1 MVEAD
6 VHSYPK
12 ISSGGSD
19 PVHPDMQESNMDEQL
34 GESTAQ
40 VDEAEMAQVDGA
52 ETDEFGDFQ
61 ETDGYGN
68 FQKTGDIDASLEGA
82 VMESALEA
90 AQASDLDIY
99 HSDVEVVK
107 VGEWPTFSLY
117 SFMYYLILIQ
127 VWYVGENHKLHQL
140 LSCTRLWEV

>member
-6 VHSYPK
+6 VHSSPK
-12 ISSGGSD
+12 ISPGGSD

-107 VGEWPTFSLY
+107 VGE
-117 SFMYYLILIQ
+117 
-127 VWYVGENHKLHQL
+127 
-140 LSCTRLWEV
+140 

>member
-6 VHSYPK
+6 VHSSSK

-19 PVHPDMQESNMDEQL
+19 PVPPDMQESNMDEQL

-40 VDEAEMAQVDGA
+40 VDEAEMPQVDGA

-61 ETDGYGN
+61 ETDGYGD
-68 FQKTGDIDASLEGA
+68 FQKTDGVDASLEGA

-99 HSDVEVVK
+99 HSDAEVVK
-107 VGEWPTFSLY
+107 VG
-117 SFMYYLILIQ
+117 
-127 VWYVGENHKLHQL
+127 G
-140 LSCTRLWEV
+140 

>member
-6 VHSYPK
+6 VHSSPK

-19 PVHPDMQESNMDEQL
+19 PVPPNTQEYNMDEQV

-40 VDEAEMAQVDGA
+40 VDEAETAQVDEAETAKVDGA
-52 ETDEFGDFQ
+52 EIDEFGDFQ
-61 ETDGYGN
+61 ETDGYGD
-68 FQKTGDIDASLEGA
+68 FQKTDDVDVSLEGA

-90 AQASDLDIY
+90 APASDLDNY
-99 HSDVEVVK
+99 HSDVEFLK
-107 VGEWPTFSLY
+107 VSGWPTFSLY

-127 VWYVGENHKLHQL
+127 VCHMGENHKP
-140 LSCTRLWEV
+140 

>member
-6 VHSYPK
+6 VPSSPK

-19 PVHPDMQESNMDEQL
+19 LVPPNMQENNLDEQL

-61 ETDGYGN
+61 ETDGYGD
-68 FQKTGDIDASLEGA
+68 FQKTDDVDVSLEGA

-90 AQASDLDIY
+90 APASDLDVY
-99 HSDVEVVK
+99 HSDVEFVK
-107 VGEWPTFSLY
+107 VG
-117 SFMYYLILIQ
+117 
-127 VWYVGENHKLHQL
+127 
-140 LSCTRLWEV
+140 R